1 MATIDELKD
10 LLSQDVRQLETLA
23 DILQQEKACLST
35 SDVHKLEALT
45 GEKNALLG
53 EIRER
58 AKLKIRLLVAMGFR
72 PESGAPSRFI
82 LSAGLSDVHSLWED
96 ADKRLKACQELNST
110 NGRVISHL
118 QKRLSR
124 LTDIFRG
131 VSGHQKLYGAQ
142 GEQKAVSHSTILAS
156 A

>member
-1 MATIDELKD
+1 MAAIDELKE
-10 LLSQDVRQLETLA
+10 LLAGDIRQLDMLA
-23 DILQQEKACLST
+23 DILNQEKACLAKA
-35 SDVHKLEALT
+35 DVRKLESLT
-45 GEKNALLG
+45 SEKNTLL
-53 EIRER
+53 EQIRES
-58 AKLKIRLLVAMGFR
+58 AKRKIRLLVAMGFR
-72 PESGAPSRFI
+72 PDSGEPSRFI
-82 LSAGLSDVHSLWED
+82 RSAGLPDLLALWEE
-96 ADKRLKACQELNST
+96 ADNRLRNCQEVNQT
-110 NGRVISHL
+110 NGRVISHM

>member
-1 MATIDELKD
+1 MARIDELKD
-10 LLSQDVRQLETLA
+10 LLSQDIRQLETLA
-23 DILQQEKACLST
+23 DVLRQERACLSS
-35 SDVHKLEALT
+35 SDVRKLETLT
-45 GEKNALLG
+45 SEKNTLLG
-53 EIRER
+53 QIRER
-58 AKLKIRLLVAMGFR
+58 AKQKIRLLVAMGFR

-82 LSAGLSDVHSLWED
+82 RSAGLSDVYILWED
-96 ADKRLKACQELNST
+96 ADQRLKKCQELNQA

-131 VSGHQKLYGAQ
+131 VTGHQKLYGAQ

>member
-10 LLSQDVRQLETLA
+10 LLSQDIRQLEMLA
-23 DILQQEKACLST
+23 DILQQEKACLSS
-35 SDVHKLEALT
+35 SDIRKLEALT
-45 GEKNALLG
+45 GDKNALLG
-53 EIRER
+53 QIRER
-58 AKLKIRLLVAMGFR
+58 AKQKIRLLVAMGFR
-72 PESGAPSRFI
+72 PENGAPSRFI
-82 LSAGLSDVHSLWED
+82 RSAGLTDVHALWEE
-96 ADKRLKACQELNST
+96 ADKRLKDCQELNQT
-110 NGRVISHL
+110 NGKVISHL

-131 VSGHQKLYGAQ
+131 VTGHQKLYGAQ

>member
-1 MATIDELKD
+1 MAAIDELKE
-10 LLSQDVRQLETLA
+10 LLAGDIRQLDILA
-23 DILQQEKACLST
+23 DILNQEKTCLSN
-35 SDVHKLEALT
+35 SDVRKLGSLT
-45 GEKNALLG
+45 SEKNTLL
-53 EIRER
+53 EQIRES
-58 AKLKIRLLVAMGFR
+58 AKRKIRLLVAMGFR
-72 PESGAPSRFI
+72 PDSGEPSRFI
-82 LSAGLSDVHSLWED
+82 RSAGLPDLLALWEE
-96 ADKRLKACQELNST
+96 ADRRLKNCQEVNQI
-110 NGRVISHL
+110 NGRVISHM